1 MMMAID
7 ITQPTQK
14 IHIVEDGHVTS
25 PKGFTAGGVHTG
37 LRKAALDFGWIHSE
51 IPATTAGVYTLNS
64 FQAAPLKLTK
74 KHVDTAKKIQTI
86 VVNSGNA
93 NSCTGEDGM
102 KKAQA
107 TAELV
112 AKEKG
117 IEEHLVAIASTGII
131 GVPLP
136 FEPIKR
142 GVQYLNDPLCQNV
155 SDFERAI
162 LTTDIET
169 KHIAV
174 EFEIDGKHIT
184 VGGAA
189 KGSGMIHPNMAT
201 MLGFITTDAV
211 VDSKSLEEALKATT
225 DKTFNMITVDG
236 DSSTNDM
243 VLALANGTQGNT
255 LLNQDHPQWTVFL
268 EGFQYVCKT
277 LAKSIARDG
286 EGATKLIEVEVIGA
300 KTAEVAQAVAK
311 SVISSNLVKTA
322 MYGSDANWGR
332 IITAIGYSN
341 QKIEPELVKILIGD
355 TVVVEKGI
363 GVPFDEEA
371 VMLTLVKD
379 DVKLIIVLQQ
389 GQHSATAWG
398 CDLTYDYI
406 RINSSYRT

>member
-1 MMMAID
+1 MLTHIK
-7 ITQPTQK
+7 THTPNF
-14 IHIVEDGHVTS
+14 HIVKHGHVTS

-37 LRKAALDFGWIHSE
+37 LRKSKLDFGWIHSE
-51 IPATTAGVYTLNS
+51 VPATAAGVYTLNS

-74 KHVDTAKKIQTI
+74 KHVDTAHQIQTI

-93 NSCTGEDGM
+93 NSCTGKDGTL
-102 KKAQA
+102 KAQA

-117 IEEHLVAIASTGII
+117 IDEHLVAIASTGII

-136 FEPIKR
+136 FEPIMK
-142 GVQYLNDPLCQNV
+142 GIHYLNDPLCQNV
-155 SDFERAI
+155 TDFERAI

-174 EFEIDGKHIT
+174 ELEIDGKTIT
-184 VGGAA
+184 IGGAA

-201 MLGFITTDAV
+201 MLGFITTDAAV
-211 VDSKSLEEALKATT
+211 ASESLEEALKSTT
-225 DKTFNMITVDG
+225 NQTFNMITVDG

-243 VLALANGTQGNT
+243 VLALANGTQANN
-255 LLNQDHPQWTVFL
+255 LLTESHPQWNEFL
-268 EGFQYVCKT
+268 EGFQYVCKV

-286 EGATKLIEVEVIGA
+286 EGATKLIEVEVLRA
-300 KTAEVAQAVAK
+300 NTLEAARAVAK
-311 SVISSNLVKTA
+311 SVISSNLVKAA

-332 IITAIGYSN
+332 IISAIGYSN
-341 QKIEPELVKILIGD
+341 QKIEPERVVISIGE
-355 TVVVEKGI
+355 TAVVEKGV
-363 GVPFDEEA
+363 GVSFDEET
-371 VMLTLVKD
+371 VLLTLVKD
-379 DVKLIIVLQQ
+379 EVKLTIDLQQ
-389 GQHSATAWG
+389 GSQSATAWG

>member
-1 MMMAID
+1 ML
-7 ITQPTQK
+7 TYTKQPTQK
-14 IHIVEDGHVTS
+14 FQLLEDGHVTS

-37 LRKAALDFGWIHSE
+37 LRKAALDFGWIHSD
-51 IPATTAGVYTLNS
+51 IPATAAGVYTLNS

-74 KHVDTAKKIQTI
+74 QHIDTAQQIQTI

-93 NSCTGEDGM
+93 NSCTGEGGI

-107 TAELV
+107 TVELV

-136 FEPIKR
+136 FGPIKK
-142 GVQYLNDPLCQNV
+142 GTQHLNDPLCQNV
-155 SDFERAI
+155 TDFERAI

-169 KHIAV
+169 KHLAV
-174 EFEIDGKHIT
+174 AMEIDGKMIT
-184 VGGAA
+184 IGGAA

-201 MLGFITTDAV
+201 MLGFVTTDAV
-211 VDSKSLEEALKATT
+211 VDSKSLEQALKSTT
-225 DKTFNMITVDG
+225 NQTFNMITVDG

-243 VLALANGTQGNT
+243 VLALANGTQGNRNLT
-255 LLNQDHPQWTVFL
+255 TEHPQWDKFL
-268 EGFQYVCKT
+268 EGFQYVCQV

-286 EGATKLIEVEVIGA
+286 EGATKLIEVEVLGA
-300 KTAEVAQAVAK
+300 ETLEAARAVAK
-311 SVISSNLVKTA
+311 TVISSNLVKTA

-332 IITAIGYSN
+332 IISAIGYSN
-341 QKIEPELVKILIGD
+341 QKIEPELVKVSIGAIP
-355 TVVVEKGI
+355 VVEKGMGI
-363 GVPFDEEA
+363 SFDEEA
-371 VMLTLVKD
+371 VMLALVKD
-379 DVKLIIVLQQ
+379 EVKLTIDLQQ
-389 GQHSATAWG
+389 GGQSATAWG

>member
-1 MMMAID
+1 ML
-7 ITQPTQK
+7 T
-14 IHIVEDGHVTS
+14 HIKKPVKTFHILKDGHVTS

-37 LRKAALDFGWIHSE
+37 LRKVALDFGWIHSE
-51 IPATTAGVYTLNS
+51 IPATAAGVYTLNS

-74 KHVDTAKKIQTI
+74 KHVNKTQQIQTV

-93 NSCTGEDGM
+93 NSCTGEDGYL
-102 KKAQA
+102 KAQA

-112 AKEKG
+112 AHEKG
-117 IEEHLVAIASTGII
+117 IDEHLVAIASTGII

-136 FEPIKR
+136 FEPIKK
-142 GVQYLNDPLCQNV
+142 GIQHLNDPLCQKVTN
-155 SDFERAI
+155 FERAI

-174 EFEIDGKHIT
+174 ELEIDGKTIT
-184 VGGAA
+184 IGGAA

-201 MLGFITTDAV
+201 MLGFITTDAAI
-211 VDSKSLEEALKATT
+211 DNESLEYALKATT
-225 DKTFNMITVDG
+225 NQTFNMITVDG

-243 VLALANGTQGNT
+243 VLALANGTQGNS
-255 LLNQDHPQWTVFL
+255 LLTKSHPQWTEFL
-268 EGFQYVCKT
+268 AGFQYVCQV

-286 EGATKLIEVEVIGA
+286 EGATKLIEVVVLGA
-300 KTAEVAQAVAK
+300 QTVEAARAVAK

-332 IITAIGYSN
+332 IISAIGYSN
-341 QKIEPELVKILIGD
+341 QKIEPERVHISIGN
-355 TVVVEKGI
+355 TVIVEKGI
-363 GVPFDEEA
+363 GIPFDEEA

-379 DVKLIIVLQQ
+379 EVKLLIDLQQ
-389 GQHSATAWG
+389 SSYTATAWG

>member
-1 MMMAID
+1 MLTD
-7 ITQPTQK
+7 IKQSIQTFQLL
-14 IHIVEDGHVTS
+14 EDGHVTS

-37 LRKAALDFGWIHSE
+37 LRKAALDFGWIHS
-51 IPATTAGVYTLNS
+51 IVPASAAGVYTLNS

-74 KHVDTAKKIQTI
+74 KHVDTAQQIQTL

-117 IEEHLVAIASTGII
+117 IEAHLVAIASTGII

-136 FEPIKR
+136 FAPIEK
-142 GVQYLNDPLCQNV
+142 GIQYLNDPLCQKAEN
-155 SDFERAI
+155 FERAI

-169 KHIAV
+169 KHLAI
-174 EFEIDGKHIT
+174 EMEIDGKKIT
-184 VGGAA
+184 IGGAA

-211 VDSKSLEEALKATT
+211 VDSKSLEQALKSTT
-225 DKTFNMITVDG
+225 DQTFNMITVDG

-243 VLALANGTQGNT
+243 VLALANGTQNNQT
-255 LLNQDHPQWTVFL
+255 LTQEHPQWTKFL
-268 EGFQYVCKT
+268 QGFHYVCKT

-286 EGATKLIEVEVIGA
+286 EGATKLIEVEVVGA
-300 KTAEVAQAVAK
+300 TTIDAARAVAK
-311 SVISSNLVKTA
+311 TVISSNLVKTA

-332 IITAIGYSN
+332 IISAIGYSK
-341 QKIEPELVKILIGD
+341 QKIEPERIKVAFGHIP
-355 TVVVEKGI
+355 VVENGM

-371 VMLTLVKD
+371 VMLILVKD
-379 DVKLIIVLQQ
+379 ELKLTIDLQQ
-389 GQHSATAWG
+389 GDCSATAWG

>member
-1 MMMAID
+1 ML
-7 ITQPTQK
+7 T
-14 IHIVEDGHVTS
+14 HIKKPVKTFHILEDGHVTS

-37 LRKAALDFGWIHSE
+37 LRKVALDFGWIHSE
-51 IPATTAGVYTLNS
+51 IPATAAGVYTLNS

-74 KHVDTAKKIQTI
+74 KHVNKTQQIQTV

-93 NSCTGEDGM
+93 NSCTGEDGYL
-102 KKAQA
+102 KAQA

-112 AKEKG
+112 AHEKG
-117 IEEHLVAIASTGII
+117 IDEHLVAIASTGII

-136 FEPIKR
+136 FEPIKK
-142 GVQYLNDPLCQNV
+142 GIQHLNDPLCQKVTN
-155 SDFERAI
+155 FERAI

-174 EFEIDGKHIT
+174 ELEIDGKTIT
-184 VGGAA
+184 IGGAA

-201 MLGFITTDAV
+201 MLGFITTDAAI
-211 VDSKSLEEALKATT
+211 DNESLEYALKATT
-225 DKTFNMITVDG
+225 NQTFNMITVDG

-243 VLALANGTQGNT
+243 VLALANGTQGNS
-255 LLNQDHPQWTVFL
+255 LLTKSHPQWTEFL
-268 EGFQYVCKT
+268 AGFQYVCQV

-286 EGATKLIEVEVIGA
+286 EGATKLIEVEVLGA
-300 KTAEVAQAVAK
+300 QTVEAARAVAK

-332 IITAIGYSN
+332 IISAIGYSN
-341 QKIEPELVKILIGD
+341 QKIEPERVHISIGN
-355 TVVVEKGI
+355 TVVVEKGVGI
-363 GVPFDEEA
+363 PFDEEV

-379 DVKLIIVLQQ
+379 EVKLLIDLQQ
-389 GQHSATAWG
+389 SSYTATAWG

>member
-1 MMMAID
+1 ML
-7 ITQPTQK
+7 T
-14 IHIVEDGHVTS
+14 HIKKPVKTFHILEDGHVTS

-37 LRKAALDFGWIHSE
+37 LRKVALDFGWIHSE
-51 IPATTAGVYTLNS
+51 IPATAAGVYTLNS

-74 KHVDTAKKIQTI
+74 QHVDNGQQIQTI

-93 NSCTGEDGM
+93 NSCTGEDGLI
-102 KKAQA
+102 KAQA
-107 TAELV
+107 TVEMV

-117 IEEHLVAIASTGII
+117 IDEQLVAVASTGII

-136 FEPIKR
+136 FEPILK
-142 GVQYLNDPLCQNV
+142 GVHYLNDPLCQNV
-155 SDFERAI
+155 LDFERAI

-169 KHIAV
+169 KHVAV
-174 EFEIDGKHIT
+174 ELEIDGKTIT
-184 VGGAA
+184 IGGAA

-201 MLGFITTDAV
+201 MLGFITTDAAV
-211 VDSKSLEEALKATT
+211 ASESLEAALKSTT
-225 DKTFNMITVDG
+225 NQTFNMITVDG

-243 VLALANGTQGNT
+243 VLALANGTQGN
-255 LLNQDHPQWTVFL
+255 LLLTENHPQWNKFL
-268 EGFQYVCKT
+268 AGFQYVCQV

-286 EGATKLIEVEVIGA
+286 EGATKLIEVEVLGA
-300 KTAEVAQAVAK
+300 QTVEAARAVAK

-332 IITAIGYSN
+332 IISAIGYSN
-341 QKIEPELVKILIGD
+341 QKIEPERVHISIGN
-355 TVVVEKGI
+355 TVVVEKGVGI
-363 GVPFDEEA
+363 PFDEEA

-379 DVKLIIVLQQ
+379 EVKLLIDLQQ
-389 GQHSATAWG
+389 SSYTATAWG

>member
-1 MMMAID
+1 ML
-7 ITQPTQK
+7 T
-14 IHIVEDGHVTS
+14 HIKKPVKTFHILEDGHVTS

-37 LRKAALDFGWIHSE
+37 LRKVALDFGWIHSE
-51 IPATTAGVYTLNS
+51 TPATAAGVYTLNS

-74 KHVDTAKKIQTI
+74 KHVNKTQQIQTV

-93 NSCTGEDGM
+93 NSCTGEDGYL
-102 KKAQA
+102 KAQA

-112 AKEKG
+112 AHEKG
-117 IEEHLVAIASTGII
+117 IDEHLVAIASTGII

-136 FEPIKR
+136 FEPIKK
-142 GVQYLNDPLCQNV
+142 GIQHLNDPLCQKVTN
-155 SDFERAI
+155 FERAI

-174 EFEIDGKHIT
+174 ELEIDGKTIT
-184 VGGAA
+184 IGGAA

-201 MLGFITTDAV
+201 MLGFITTDAAI
-211 VDSKSLEEALKATT
+211 DNESLEYALKATT
-225 DKTFNMITVDG
+225 NQTFNMITVDG

-243 VLALANGTQGNT
+243 VLALANGTQGNS
-255 LLNQDHPQWTVFL
+255 LLTKSHPQWTEFL
-268 EGFQYVCKT
+268 AGFQYVCKI

-286 EGATKLIEVEVIGA
+286 EGATKLIEVEVLGA
-300 KTAEVAQAVAK
+300 QTVEAARAIAK

-332 IITAIGYSN
+332 IISAIGYSN
-341 QKIEPELVKILIGD
+341 QKIEPERVQISIGN
-355 TVVVEKGI
+355 TVVVEKGVGI
-363 GVPFDEEA
+363 PFDEEA

-379 DVKLIIVLQQ
+379 EVKLLIDLQQ
-389 GQHSATAWG
+389 SSYTATAWG